1 MAFAV
6 FSITHISENIDLKKL
21 IHIQKDLYQ
30 VQDYFEKMS
39 IMTSLMFI
47 SDWPF
52 KEVTYSFISLSQL
65 QQNKGEFRI
74 LFVYKKG
81 NIISMIFLQDIFSR
95 IFWLVTTTWT

>member
-39 IMTSLMFI
+39 IMKSLMFI
-47 SDWPF
+47 SDSPF
-52 KEVTYSFISLSQL
+52 KEVTYSFISLFTVSAKQR
-65 QQNKGEFRI
+65 RI
-74 LFVYKKG
+74 PDTFCL
-81 NIISMIFLQDIFSR
+81 
-95 IFWLVTTTWT
+95 

>member
-47 SDWPF
+47 SD
-52 KEVTYSFISLSQL
+52 
-65 QQNKGEFRI
+65 
-74 LFVYKKG
+74 
-81 NIISMIFLQDIFSR
+81 
-95 IFWLVTTTWT
+95 